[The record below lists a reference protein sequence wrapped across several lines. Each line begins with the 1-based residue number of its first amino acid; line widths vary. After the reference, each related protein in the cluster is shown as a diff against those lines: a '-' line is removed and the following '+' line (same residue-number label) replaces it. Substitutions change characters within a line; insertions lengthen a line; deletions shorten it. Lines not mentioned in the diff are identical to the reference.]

1 MKHDDNLRVISI
13 ACSSELSITARASSG
28 QVRKNNAWCA
38 GRNSDKFQWIVVD
51 LDGEKKISGI
61 VVYSWFQRNLSTLW
75 FIVRKRSWFPLK
87 ETSARF

>member
-1 MKHDDNLRVISI
+1 MKHDDNLHVISI

-38 GRNSDKFQWIVVD
+38 GRNSEKFQWIVVD

-61 VVYSWFQRNLSTLW
+61 VVYS
-75 FIVRKRSWFPLK
+75 
-87 ETSARF
+87 